1 MILVK
6 VDMAKVVSAHTILPP
21 NYMYMSFSDISYSSI
36 YNMNVSV
43 YQQQTKITIPLCAK
57 LTTPTIV
64 LN

>member
-6 VDMAKVVSAHTILPP
+6 VDMVKVVSAHTTLPP
-21 NYMYMSFSDISYSSI
+21 NYMYKSFSDISYSGI